1 MMYRVHL
8 LFSALVLPGLA
19 RGEEAPAV
27 TARAGGVNASAAPE
41 LFSAG
46 YLAQVLGS
54 LVVVFLCLFAVVY
67 MLKRFNSV
75 GVGSGSALRV
85 LGSASVGQREKVVL
99 LEVGNEQLLLGVA
112 QGSVRTLH
120 VLPEPVIDSKA
131 DSGQTQNFAAVLR
144 AANPLGGRS

>member
-1 MMYRVHL
+1 
-8 LFSALVLPGLA
+8 
-19 RGEEAPAV
+19 
-27 TARAGGVNASAAPE
+27 
-41 LFSAG
+41 
-46 YLAQVLGS
+46 
-54 LVVVFLCLFAVVY
+54 
-67 MLKRFNSV
+67 
-75 GVGSGSALRV
+75 
-85 LGSASVGQREKVVL
+85 VVL